1 MFILLINRA
10 IARLGE
16 HDLSDETESRTLDVP
31 IVRMQTHPEYDKRDG
46 HSDIAILQLKND
58 VPFSLTIHPIC
69 IATQGPLLRKSYV
82 DYTPFVAGWG
92 RTEEGGQPSNVLQE
106 VQLPVLGND
115 VCVDKY
121 RDARRLLSEK
131 QFDDAVVCVG
141 VLAGGKDSCQG
152 DSGGPLMASNVS
164 YFRSL
169 MNV

>member
-1 MFILLINRA
+1 MFTLLINRA
-10 IARLGE
+10 IARFGE
-16 HDLSDETESRTLDVP
+16 HDLSDETESRILDVS
-31 IVRMQTHPEYDKRDG
+31 IDRMQAHPEYDKKDG
-46 HSDIAILQLKND
+46 HSDIAILKLKND

-69 IATQGPLLRKSYV
+69 IATQGALLRKSYV

-115 VCVDKY
+115 ICVDKY

-131 QFDDAVVCVG
+131 QFDDGVICVG

-152 DSGGPLMASNVS
+152 DSGGPLMAPNVG
-164 YFRSL
+164 F
-169 MNV
+169 VCV